1 MFKVNN
7 GNTRKRC
14 EICSKLTIKAPE
26 PPIAA
31 LLSLILTLRTVKVCC
46 QAIVFISNFE
56 QVFELLNAFSSFP
69 EAFTCSLNK

>member
-7 GNTRKRC
+7 KGTRTTHS
-14 EICSKLTIKAPE
+14 CSAVFNINFE
-26 PPIAA
+26 N
-31 LLSLILTLRTVKVCC
+31 RVKVCC

>member
-14 EICSKLTIKAPE
+14 EICSKLRIKAPE